1 MTIKSKYNKVAEEIK
16 ATREELDQ
24 RQQLL
29 MQYDREINQ
38 KIMDYQADKHAE
50 IRRQVEQSIDFAL
63 RSLPWYRRLSL
74 QAVVNKTNRYFEAIK
89 DVVMAKSV
97 QAMAEEMKKNG
108 VDLYGDADP
117 KVDVENLPKE
127 AQDGLNALADRVDQ
141 QAVNALENRGT
152 YPGAKVYAPEFNAFT
167 AEDERD

>member
-1 MTIKSKYNKVAEEIK
+1 MTLKSKYNKVAEEIK
-16 ATREELDQ
+16 QTREELDQ

-74 QAVVNKTNRYFEAIK
+74 QAVVNKSNQYFEAIK

-108 VDLYGDADP
+108 VDLYGDDEAKAPEHQPNELSEAQSKRAYAAKLLD
-117 KVDVENLPKE
+117 KE
-127 AQDGLNALADRVDQ
+127 ATTDHGNVITDD
-141 QAVNALENRGT
+141 
-152 YPGAKVYAPEFNAFT
+152 PE
-167 AEDERD
+167 DYVQR